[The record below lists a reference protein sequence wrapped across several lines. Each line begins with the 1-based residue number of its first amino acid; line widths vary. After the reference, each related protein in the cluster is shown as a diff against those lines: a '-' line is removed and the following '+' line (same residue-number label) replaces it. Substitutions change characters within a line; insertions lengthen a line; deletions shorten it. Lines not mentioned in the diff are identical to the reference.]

1 MLLYAQ
7 HEGKNQRGPTGKI
20 HAFVEGNPAGKGLVK
35 FEDNTFWN
43 FSNELDEQGKK
54 FNYRILNSFLNYY
67 FHVDAQSD
75 IKQRFLP
82 FSYEWHKYKI

>member
-35 FEDNTFWN
+35 FEDNTF
-43 FSNELDEQGKK
+43 
-54 FNYRILNSFLNYY
+54 
-67 FHVDAQSD
+67 
-75 IKQRFLP
+75 
-82 FSYEWHKYKI
+82 